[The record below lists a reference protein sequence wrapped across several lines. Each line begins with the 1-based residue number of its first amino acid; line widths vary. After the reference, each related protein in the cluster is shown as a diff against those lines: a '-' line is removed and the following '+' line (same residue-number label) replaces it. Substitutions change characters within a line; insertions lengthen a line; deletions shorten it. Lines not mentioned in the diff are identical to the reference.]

1 MKITAITSCYLGPQ
15 ISPEQFVPEHI
26 FIFML
31 KGRMNGYDGT
41 KHTKIGS
48 GECCLVRKNR
58 LARYNKQKDQNE
70 FEKVVIILDEEFLKK
85 YQKKYGV
92 STAAYFVSDIFI
104 PLDHVPAITNFISEQ
119 LPLYGDQES
128 TVHSTDQIREKFL
141 QTLLAVQPELVNLF
155 FDFGK
160 PGRID
165 LEAYMQQHYKFNVS
179 LERLAYLTGR
189 SLSAFKRDFKD
200 IFKQTPNR
208 WLVQRRLQ
216 EAYFLLEKEKKTS
229 SEIYLDLGFEDLSHF
244 SYAFKKLFG
253 FGPTELTA
261 QKKNTR

>member
-1 MKITAITSCYLGPQ
+1 MKITEITSCYLGPQ

-26 FIFML
+26 FIFII
-31 KGRMNGYDGT
+31 KGKMNGYDGT
-41 KHTKIGS
+41 KHTKIEP
-48 GECCLVRKNR
+48 GECCIVRKNR

-70 FEKVVIILDEEFLKK
+70 FEKVVIILDEEFLRK

-104 PLDHVPAITNFISEQ
+104 PLDSSVLIKDFICNQ
-119 LPLYGDQES
+119 LPLYESQES
-128 TVHSTDQIREKFL
+128 TVQHTDQIREEFL
-141 QTLLAVQPELVNLF
+141 QTLLVMQPALANLF

-208 WLVQRRLQ
+208 WLIQRRLQ
-216 EAYFLLEKEKKTS
+216 EAHFLIEKEKKAS

-244 SYAFKKLFG
+244 SFAFKRHFG
-253 FGPTELTA
+253 YTA
-261 QKKNTR
+261 TTLGQ

>member
-31 KGRMNGYDGT
+31 KGKMNGYDGT
-41 KHTKIGS
+41 KHTKIGP
-48 GECCLVRKNR
+48 GECCMVRKNR

-70 FEKVVIILDEEFLKK
+70 FEKVVAIFDEEFLKK
-85 YQKKYGV
+85 YQKTYAISSAG
-92 STAAYFVSDIFI
+92 YFVSDVFI
-104 PLDHVPAITNFISEQ
+104 PLDSTSAITDFILKQ
-119 LPLYGDQES
+119 LPAYESQEA
-128 TVHSTDQIREKFL
+128 TVHRTDEIREK
-141 QTLLAVQPELVNLF
+141 LLRLLLVLQPELVNLF

-216 EAYFLLEKEKKTS
+216 EAHFLIEKEKKS
-229 SEIYLDLGFEDLSHF
+229 SNEIYLDLGFKDLSHF
-244 SYAFKKLFG
+244 SFAFRKHFG
-253 FGPTELTA
+253 YTA
-261 QKKNTR
+261 TALAI

>member
-1 MKITAITSCYLGPQ
+1 
-15 ISPEQFVPEHI
+15 
-26 FIFML
+26 
-31 KGRMNGYDGT
+31 MNGYDGT
-41 KHTKIGS
+41 KHKKIAP
-48 GECCLVRKNR
+48 GECCIVRKNR

-92 STAAYFVSDIFI
+92 SSTEYFISDVFI
-104 PLDHVPAITNFISEQ
+104 PLDSTLAITDFILKQIPAYES
-119 LPLYGDQES
+119 QES
-128 TVHSTDQIREKFL
+128 IPERTDQIREKFV
-141 QTLLAVQPELVNLF
+141 QLLLTIQPELVNLF

-165 LEAYMQQHYKFNVS
+165 LEAYMEQHYKFNVS

-200 IFKQTPNR
+200 IFRQTPNR

-216 EAYFLLEKEKKTS
+216 EAHFLIEKEKKAS

-244 SYAFKKLFG
+244 SFAFKKHFG
-253 FGPTELTA
+253 YTA
-261 QKKNTR
+261 TALGE

>member
-26 FIFML
+26 FIFIL
-31 KGRMNGYDGT
+31 KGKMNGYDGT
-41 KHTKIGS
+41 KHKKIEP
-48 GECCLVRKNR
+48 GECCIVRKNR

-70 FEKVVIILDEEFLKK
+70 FEKVVVIFDEEFLKK
-85 YQKKYGV
+85 YQKKYGI
-92 STAAYFVSDIFI
+92 SAAGHFVSDVFI
-104 PLDHVPAITNFISEQ
+104 PLDSPSAITDFILKQ
-119 LPLYGDQES
+119 LPAYESQEA
-128 TVHSTDQIREKFL
+128 TIQRTDEIREKLL
-141 QTLLAVQPELVNLF
+141 QLLLAIQPELVNLF

-200 IFKQTPNR
+200 IFRQTPNR
-208 WLVQRRLQ
+208 WLIQRRLQ
-216 EAYFLLEKEKKTS
+216 EAHFLIEKEKKAPN
-229 SEIYLDLGFEDLSHF
+229 EIYLDLGFEDLSHF
-244 SYAFKKLFG
+244 SFAFKKHFG
-253 FGPTELTA
+253 YTA
-261 QKKNTR
+261 TALG

>member
-26 FIFML
+26 FIFIL
-31 KGRMNGYDGT
+31 KGKMNGYDGT
-41 KHTKIGS
+41 KHTKIGP
-48 GECCLVRKNR
+48 GECCIVRKNR

-70 FEKVVIILDEEFLKK
+70 FEKVVVIFDEEFLKK

-92 STAAYFVSDIFI
+92 SATASFVSSIFI
-104 PLDHVPAITNFISEQ
+104 PLESVSPITDFIFKE
-119 LPLYGDQES
+119 LPSQENQES
-128 TVHSTDQIREKFL
+128 AQQRTDQLREKFL
-141 QTLLAVQPELVNLF
+141 QTLLTVQPELVNLF

-208 WLVQRRLQ
+208 WLIQRRLQ
-216 EAYFLLEKEKKTS
+216 EAHFLIEKEKKS
-229 SEIYLDLGFEDLSHF
+229 SNEIYLDLGFEDLSHF
-244 SYAFKKLFG
+244 SFAFRKHFG
-253 FGPTELTA
+253 YTA
-261 QKKNTR
+261 TALAQ

>member
-1 MKITAITSCYLGPQ
+1 MKITEITSCYLGPQ

-26 FIFML
+26 FIFLL
-31 KGRMNGYDGT
+31 KGKMNGYDGT
-41 KHTKIGS
+41 KHTKVES

-85 YQKKYGV
+85 YQKKYAV
-92 STAAYFVSDIFI
+92 LPASYFVSDIFI
-104 PLDHVPAITNFISEQ
+104 PLDSNSTPSITKFILEK
-119 LPLYGDQES
+119 LPHYEGQNS
-128 TVHSTDQIREKFL
+128 TVPDTDQIREKFL
-141 QTLLAVQPELVNLF
+141 QLLLTVQPELVNLF

-165 LEAYMQQHYKFNVS
+165 LEAYMQKHYKFNVS

-208 WLVQRRLQ
+208 WLIQRRLQ
-216 EAYFLLEKEKKTS
+216 EAHFLIEKEKKAS
-229 SEIYLDLGFEDLSHF
+229 NEIYLDLGFEDLSHF
-244 SYAFKKLFG
+244 SFAFKKHFG
-253 FGPTELTA
+253 YTATELG
-261 QKKNTR
+261 R

>member
-1 MKITAITSCYLGPQ
+1 MKITGITSCYLGPQ

-26 FIFML
+26 FIFII
-31 KGRMNGYDGT
+31 KGKMNGYDGR
-41 KHTKIGS
+41 KHKKIAP
-48 GECCLVRKNR
+48 GECCIVRKNR

-92 STAAYFVSDIFI
+92 SSTEYFISDVFI
-104 PLDHVPAITNFISEQ
+104 PLENESSITDFILKQ
-119 LPLYGDQES
+119 LPFYESQES
-128 TVHSTDQIREKFL
+128 IPEHTDQIREKFVR
-141 QTLLAVQPELVNLF
+141 LLLTIQPELVNLF

-200 IFKQTPNR
+200 IFRQTPNR

-216 EAYFLLEKEKKTS
+216 EAHFLIEKENKAS
-229 SEIYLDLGFEDLSHF
+229 NEIYLDLGFEDLSHF
-244 SYAFKKLFG
+244 SFAFKKHFG
-253 FGPTELTA
+253 YTA
-261 QKKNTR
+261 TALSQ